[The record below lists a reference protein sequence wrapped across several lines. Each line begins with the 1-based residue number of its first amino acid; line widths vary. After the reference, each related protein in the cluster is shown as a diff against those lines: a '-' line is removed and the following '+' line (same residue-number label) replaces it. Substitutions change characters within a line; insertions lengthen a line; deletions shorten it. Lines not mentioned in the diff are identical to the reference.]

1 MNGINASTRLAGI
14 IGWPVEHSLS
24 PAMHNAAFE
33 ALGLNWRYAAFPVPP
48 ELLGDAVRGLRALGI
63 AGANVTI
70 PHKEAVIPFLDVL
83 SPAAKAIGAVNTVCM
98 DGKYLLGDNTDV
110 HGFLAALD
118 QAEVPLHGRRAL
130 VLGAGGSARAVV
142 YGLLLRGTQVFI
154 RARTPARARRL
165 ADDMRAVV
173 EGGQVEAVEQVP
185 AEVDLVVNCT
195 PVGMWPHHDGENPLP
210 AEVRLHSGMA
220 VMDLVYRPLE
230 TALLRQARLAGA
242 RAVSGLEM
250 LVWQGA
256 VAFKHWTG
264 QEAPVEVMRQACLR
278 ALGKA

>member
-1 MNGINASTRLAGI
+1 MNNINASTRLTGI

-24 PAMHNAAFE
+24 PVMHNAAFE
-33 ALGLNWRYAAFPVPP
+33 ALGLNWCYAAFPVPP
-48 ELLGDAVRGLRALGI
+48 ELLGDAVQGLRALGI

-83 SPAAKAIGAVNTVCM
+83 SPAARAVGAVNTISV
-98 DGKYLLGDNTDV
+98 DGEYLLGDNTDV

-118 QAEVPLHGRRAL
+118 RADVPLHGRRAL
-130 VLGAGGSARAVV
+130 VLGAGGSARAAV
-142 YGLLLRGTQVFI
+142 YGLLLRGAEVI
-154 RARTPARARRL
+154 IHARTPARARRL

-173 EGGQVEAVEQVP
+173 EGGRVEAVEHAP

-195 PVGMWPHHDGENPLP
+195 PVGMWPHHDGESPLP
-210 AEVRLHSGMA
+210 ANVQLRPSMA

-230 TALLRQARLAGA
+230 TVLLRQARLAGA

-250 LVWQGA
+250 LVWQGV
-256 VAFKHWTG
+256 VAFEHWTG
-264 QEAPVEVMRQACLR
+264 REAPVEVMRQACLR
-278 ALGKA
+278 ALGEA

>member
-83 SPAAKAIGAVNTVCM
+83 SPAAKAIGAVNTICM

-154 RARTPARARRL
+154 QARTPARARRL
-165 ADDMRAVV
+165 ADDMRAIV
-173 EGGQVEAVEQVP
+173 EGSQVEAVEQAP

-230 TALLRQARLAGA
+230 TALLWQARLAGA

-278 ALGKA
+278 ALGEA

>member
-1 MNGINASTRLAGI
+1 MSDIDASTRLTGI

-24 PAMHNAAFE
+24 PVMHNAAFV
-33 ALGLNWRYAAFPVPP
+33 ALGLNWRYAAFAVPP
-48 ELLGDAVRGLRALGI
+48 QYLADAVRGLRALGL

-70 PHKEAVIPFLDVL
+70 PHKEAVIPCLDVL
-83 SPAAKAIGAVNTVCM
+83 SPAARAVGAVNTICV
-98 DGKYLLGDNTDV
+98 DGEYLLGDNTDV

-118 QAEVPLHGRRAL
+118 QADVPLHGRRAL
-130 VLGAGGSARAVV
+130 ILGAGGSARAAA
-142 YGLLLRGTQVFI
+142 YGLLLRGAQVFI
-154 RARTPARARRL
+154 YGRTPARARRL

-173 EGGQVEAVEQVP
+173 DGGKVEAVEQAP

-195 PVGMWPHHDGENPLP
+195 PLGMWPHYEGETPLP
-210 AEVRLHSGMA
+210 AEVRLHPGMA

-230 TALLRQARLAGA
+230 TALLRQARQAGA

-256 VAFKHWTG
+256 VAFQHWTG
-264 QEAPVEVMRQACLR
+264 QEAPVDVMRQACLR
-278 ALGKA
+278 ALGEA